1 MTLAQRWTLFVTA
14 VASAGIVVACSSSDS
29 PPTAPRG
36 DCVLPTTSNFVDS
49 AQGRV
54 VLVNNSY
61 VPASIQI
68 RDGMTVKWIYCEAP
82 NSDPHT
88 VTSDDEAWDSGL
100 IARGETYSRVFSTT
114 GSFPYH
120 CIPHPEM
127 TAVVTVVD

>member
-1 MTLAQRWTLFVTA
+1 MTLVQRSAVLLAFVTA
-14 VASAGIVVACSSSDS
+14 VGIGAACGGDS
-29 PPTAPRG
+29 RPTGPKG
-36 DCVLPTTSNFVDS
+36 DCAIPTTSNFVDS

-54 VLVNNSY
+54 VIVGTAYN
-61 VPASIQI
+61 PAAIQV
-68 RDGMTVKWIYCEAP
+68 RKGMSVKWVYCERP

-88 VTSDDEAWDSGL
+88 VTSDTESWTSEPLTSGS
-100 IARGETYSRVFSTT
+100 AFSRTFAAA

>member
-1 MTLAQRWTLFVTA
+1 MTPAHRSALVTVFVGA
-14 VASAGIVVACSSSDS
+14 VGIVAACSGDS
-29 PPTAPRG
+29 APTAPRG
-36 DCVLPTTSNFVDS
+36 DCVLPTTNNFVDS

-54 VLVNNSY
+54 VIVGNAY

-68 RDGMTVKWIYCEAP
+68 RDGMAVKWVYCEPA
-82 NSDPHT
+82 NSDSHT
-88 VTSDDEAWDSGL
+88 VTSDGGLWDSGL
-100 IARGETYSRVFSTT
+100 LSRGSTFTRTFATT